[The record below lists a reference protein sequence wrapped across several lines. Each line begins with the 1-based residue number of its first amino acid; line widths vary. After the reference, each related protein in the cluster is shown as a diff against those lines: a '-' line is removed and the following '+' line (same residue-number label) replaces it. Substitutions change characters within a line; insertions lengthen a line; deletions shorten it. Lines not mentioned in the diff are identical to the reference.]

1 MVSNWN
7 MSNEQLA
14 LRIKAGED
22 VADNMLKLW
31 QQNQG
36 MIEELA
42 GKYCYMAEKEDLKQ
56 ETYFAICKAVDSY
69 DPDKGS
75 SFLTWAIFWIRQQ
88 MQRYC
93 QNNST
98 VRVPVHLGEKVQRY
112 KKLQNSFYLHAG
124 RLPDTRECCRYL
136 NCSESELEKIKQ
148 SERASCIGSIDAP
161 AAGSEDGSITVGDSI
176 ADPADHY
183 EDMLDDIEDR
193 QLKKILWGMVDD
205 LPDCQ
210 GDVIRARYQEN
221 LTLKQ
226 TAERTGTTID
236 AARRWQQKALRELR
250 KPRANRLRPFY
261 ETSYIYNNAL
271 HGNGTA
277 EFNRTWTSST
287 ERTAL
292 NMLNERF

>member
-1 MVSNWN
+1 
-7 MSNEQLA
+7 MSNEEIVQE
-14 LRIKAGED
+14 IKTGRDIEN
-22 VADNMLKLW
+22 NMFKLW

-56 ETYFAICKAVDSY
+56 EAYFGMCKAVESY

-93 QNNST
+93 QNNGT
-98 VRVPVHLGEKVQRY
+98 VRMPVHVSEKIQRY
-112 KKLQNSFYLHAG
+112 RKLQNLFYLHVG
-124 RLPDTRECCRYL
+124 RLPNIREYCYYL
-136 NCSESELEKIKQ
+136 GCSEATLEKIRQ

-183 EDMLDDIEDR
+183 EDMLDDMEDQ
-193 QLKKILWGMVDD
+193 QLKEALWGIVND
-205 LPDCQ
+205 LPDQ
-210 GDVIRARYQEN
+210 QREVIRARYQEN
-221 LTLKQ
+221 LTMKE
-226 TAERTGTTID
+226 TAVRTGTTIEV
-236 AARRWQQKALRELR
+236 ARKCERKALREMR
-250 KPRANRLRPFY
+250 KPSKANRLKAFY
-261 ETSYIYNNAL
+261 DSSYIYNRAL
-271 HGNGTA
+271 YGNGTA

-287 ERTAL
+287 ERVAL
-292 NMLNERF
+292 DLTE

>member
-1 MVSNWN
+1 MSNWN

-56 ETYFAICKAVDSY
+56 EAYFAICKAVDSY
-69 DPDKGS
+69 DPDKSS

-93 QNNST
+93 QSNSI

-124 RLPDTRECCRYL
+124 RLPDTRECCHYL
-136 NCSESELEKIKQ
+136 NCSESELEKIKRG
-148 SERASCIGSIDAP
+148 EVIRCIGSIDAL
-161 AAGSEDGSITVGDSI
+161 AAGPEDGSITVGDSI

-183 EDMLDDIEDR
+183 ENMLDDIEDR
-193 QLKKILWGMVDD
+193 QLKGTLWGIVND
-205 LPDCQ
+205 LPEQ
-210 GDVIRARYQEN
+210 QADVIKARYQEN
-221 LTLKQ
+221 LTMKE
-226 TAERTGTTID
+226 TATRTGITTE
-236 AARRWQQKALRELR
+236 AARQWELKALRELR
-250 KPRANRLRPFY
+250 KPSRARQLRPFY
-261 ETSYIYNNAL
+261 DFEYIYDRAV
-271 HGNGTA
+271 HGNGA
-277 EFNRTWTSST
+277 AGFNRTWTSST
-287 ERTAL
+287 ERVAL
-292 NMLNERF
+292 DLIE

>member
-1 MVSNWN
+1 MSNWN

-56 ETYFAICKAVDSY
+56 EAYFAICKAVDSY

-75 SFLTWAIFWIRQQ
+75 SFLTWAVFWNRQQ

-136 NCSESELEKIKQ
+136 NCSESELEKIKRG
-148 SERASCIGSIDAP
+148 EVISCIGSIDAP
-161 AAGSEDGSITVGDSI
+161 AVGSEDGSITVGDNI
-176 ADPADHY
+176 ADPANHY
-183 EDMLDDIEDR
+183 EDMLDDIEN
-193 QLKKILWGMVDD
+193 QKLKETLWGIVDD
-205 LPDCQ
+205 LPEQ
-210 GDVIRARYQEN
+210 QADVIRVRYQEN
-221 LTLKQ
+221 LTMKE
-226 TAERTGTTID
+226 TAARTGTTIEV
-236 AARRWQQKALRELR
+236 ARKCERKALREMR
-250 KPRANRLRPFY
+250 KPSKANRLKAFY
-261 ETSYIYNNAL
+261 DSSYIYNRAL
-271 HGNGTA
+271 YGNGTV

-287 ERTAL
+287 ERVAL
-292 NMLNERF
+292 DLME

>member
-1 MVSNWN
+1 MSNWN

-56 ETYFAICKAVDSY
+56 EAYFAICKAVDSY

-75 SFLTWAIFWIRQQ
+75 SFLTWAVFWNRQQ

-136 NCSESELEKIKQ
+136 NCSESELEKIKRG
-148 SERASCIGSIDAP
+148 EVISCIGSIDAP
-161 AAGSEDGSITVGDSI
+161 AVGSEDGSITVGDNI
-176 ADPADHY
+176 ADPANHY
-183 EDMLDDIEDR
+183 EDMLDDIEN
-193 QLKKILWGMVDD
+193 QKLKETLWGIVDD
-205 LPDCQ
+205 LPEQ
-210 GDVIRARYQEN
+210 QADVIRVRYQEN
-221 LTLKQ
+221 LTMKE
-226 TAERTGTTID
+226 TAARTGTTIEV
-236 AARRWQQKALRELR
+236 ARKCERKELREMR
-250 KPRANRLRPFY
+250 KPSKANRLKAFY
-261 ETSYIYNNAL
+261 DSSYIYNRAL
-271 HGNGTA
+271 YGNGTV

-287 ERTAL
+287 ERVAL
-292 NMLNERF
+292 DLME

>member
-1 MVSNWN
+1 MSNWN

-31 QQNQG
+31 EQNQG
-36 MIEELA
+36 IIEELS
-42 GKYCYMAEKEDLKQ
+42 GKYCYRAEKEDLKQ
-56 ETYFAICKAVDSY
+56 EAYFAICKAVDSY

-75 SFLTWAIFWIRQQ
+75 SFLTWAVFWIRQQ

-98 VRVPVHLGEKVQRY
+98 VRVSVHLGEKIQRY
-112 KKLQNSFYLHAG
+112 RKLQNSFYLHTG
-124 RLPDTRECCRYL
+124 RLPDTRECCHYL
-136 NCSESELEKIKQ
+136 ECSETMLEKVRQ
-148 SERASCIGSIDAP
+148 SECVSGIGSIDAP
-161 AAGSEDGSITVGDSI
+161 AASSEDGSITVGDSI

-183 EDMLDDIEDR
+183 EDMLDDMEDR
-193 QLKKILWGMVDD
+193 QLKEILWGMVDD

-221 LTLKQ
+221 LTMKE
-226 TAERTGTTID
+226 TAARTGTTIEV
-236 AARRWQQKALRELR
+236 ARKCERKALREMR
-250 KPRANRLRPFY
+250 KPSKANRLKAFY
-261 ETSYIYNNAL
+261 DSSYIYNRAL
-271 HGNGTA
+271 YGNGTA

-287 ERTAL
+287 ERVAL
-292 NMLNERF
+292 DLTE

>member
-1 MVSNWN
+1 MSNWN

-36 MIEELA
+36 MIEELV

-56 ETYFAICKAVDSY
+56 EAYFAICKAVDSY

-75 SFLTWAIFWIRQQ
+75 SFLTWAIYWIRQQ

-112 KKLQNSFYLHAG
+112 KKLQNSFYLHTG

-136 NCSESELEKIKQ
+136 NCSESELEKIKRG
-148 SERASCIGSIDAP
+148 EVISCIGSIDAP
-161 AAGSEDGSITVGDSI
+161 AVGSEDGSITVGDNI
-176 ADPADHY
+176 ADPANHY
-183 EDMLDDIEDR
+183 EDMLDDIEN
-193 QLKKILWGMVDD
+193 QKLKETLWGIVND
-205 LPDCQ
+205 LPEQ
-210 GDVIRARYQEN
+210 QADVIRVRYQEN
-221 LTLKQ
+221 LTMKE
-226 TAERTGTTID
+226 TAARTGTTIE
-236 AARRWQQKALRELR
+236 AARQCERKALREMR
-250 KPRANRLRPFY
+250 KPSKANRLKAFY
-261 ETSYIYNNAL
+261 DSSYIYNRAL
-271 HGNGTA
+271 YGNGTA

-287 ERTAL
+287 ERVAL
-292 NMLNERF
+292 DLME

>member
-1 MVSNWN
+1 M
-7 MSNEQLA
+7 
-14 LRIKAGED
+14 
-22 VADNMLKLW
+22 
-31 QQNQG
+31 
-36 MIEELA
+36 
-42 GKYCYMAEKEDLKQ
+42 
-56 ETYFAICKAVDSY
+56 
-69 DPDKGS
+69 
-75 SFLTWAIFWIRQQ
+75 
-88 MQRYC
+88 
-93 QNNST
+93 
-98 VRVPVHLGEKVQRY
+98 PVHVSEKIQQYR
-112 KKLQNSFYLHAG
+112 KLQNLFYLHVG
-124 RLPDTRECCRYL
+124 RLPNIREYCYYL
-136 NCSESELEKIKQ
+136 GCSETTLEKIRQ

-250 KPRANRLRPFY
+250 KPSRANRLRPFY

>member
-1 MVSNWN
+1 
-7 MSNEQLA
+7 MSNEEIVQE
-14 LRIKAGED
+14 IKAGRDIEN
-22 VADNMLKLW
+22 NMFKLW

-42 GKYCYMAEKEDLKQ
+42 GKYCHMAEKEDLKQ
-56 ETYFAICKAVDSY
+56 EAYFAICKAVDSY

-93 QNNST
+93 QNNSI

-112 KKLQNSFYLHAG
+112 KKLQNLFYLHTG
-124 RLPDTRECCRYL
+124 RLPDTRECCHYL
-136 NCSESELEKIKQ
+136 GCSEVTLEKIRE
-148 SERASCIGSIDAP
+148 SERASCIGSIAAP

-193 QLKKILWGMVDD
+193 QLKETLWGIVND
-205 LPDCQ
+205 LPEQ
-210 GDVIRARYQEN
+210 QADVIRARYQEN
-221 LTLKQ
+221 LTMKE
-226 TAERTGTTID
+226 TATRTGTTIE
-236 AARRWQQKALRELR
+236 AARQCERKALREMR
-250 KPRANRLRPFY
+250 KPSKANRLKAFY
-261 ETSYIYNNAL
+261 DSSYIYNRAL
-271 HGNGTA
+271 YGNGTA

-287 ERTAL
+287 ERVAL
-292 NMLNERF
+292 DLTE

>member
-1 MVSNWN
+1 MSNWN

-56 ETYFAICKAVDSY
+56 EAYFAICKAVDSY

-75 SFLTWAIFWIRQQ
+75 SFLTWAIYWIRQQ

-112 KKLQNSFYLHAG
+112 KKLQNSFYLHTG

-136 NCSESELEKIKQ
+136 NCSESELEKIKR
-148 SERASCIGSIDAP
+148 SEVISCIGSIDAP
-161 AAGSEDGSITVGDSI
+161 AVGSEDGSITVGDNI
-176 ADPADHY
+176 ADPANHY
-183 EDMLDDIEDR
+183 EDMLDDIEN
-193 QLKKILWGMVDD
+193 QKLKETLWGIVND
-205 LPDCQ
+205 LPEQ
-210 GDVIRARYQEN
+210 QADVIRVRYQEN
-221 LTLKQ
+221 LTMKE
-226 TAERTGTTID
+226 TAARTGTTIE
-236 AARRWQQKALRELR
+236 AARQCERKALREMR
-250 KPRANRLRPFY
+250 KPSKANRLKAFY
-261 ETSYIYNNAL
+261 DSSYIYNRASY
-271 HGNGTA
+271 GNGRA
-277 EFNRTWTSST
+277 
-287 ERTAL
+287 
-292 NMLNERF
+292 